1 MVVVNMTDSIG
12 SDAAIY
18 DSVRDELMR
27 YATAL
32 VGPDDAADLVSVA
45 VLGALRSK
53 GSLSALQDPKP
64 YLMRSVLNEARMLH
78 RSRTRRPVSAL
89 VPGSEPVIRPE
100 HDLTVHLVM
109 DLPPRQRAATFLVYY
124 AQYTPSEAATLMGC
138 RPGTVRRYLSLAR
151 TKLQEALD
159 E

>member
-1 MVVVNMTDSIG
+1 MTDSPG
-12 SDAAIY
+12 SDGAIY
-18 DSVRDELMR
+18 DSLRHELVR

-32 VGPDDAADLVSVA
+32 VGPDDAADLVSGA

-53 GSLSALQDPKP
+53 GSLSGLRDPKP
-64 YLMRSVLNEARMLH
+64 YLMRSILNEARMLH
-78 RSRTRRPVSAL
+78 RSRSRRPVTAL
-89 VPGSEPVIRPE
+89 VPGAEPVVSRE

-124 AQYTPSEAATLMGC
+124 QQYTPTEAAALMGC

-151 TKLQEALD
+151 SKLEEALD
-159 E
+159 G

>member
-1 MVVVNMTDSIG
+1 MTDPSDT
-12 SDAAIY
+12 DAAIY
-18 DSVRDELMR
+18 DSLRHELTK

-32 VGPDDAADLVSVA
+32 VGPDDAGDLVSGA

-53 GSLSALQDPKP
+53 GSLSELRDPKP
-64 YLMRSVLNEARMLH
+64 YLMRSILNEARMLH
-78 RSRTRRPVSAL
+78 RSRSRRPVTAL
-89 VPGSEPVIRPE
+89 VPGSEPAIRPE
-100 HDLTVHLVM
+100 HDLTAHLVM
-109 DLPPRQRAATFLVYY
+109 ELPPQQRAATFLVYY
-124 AQYTPSEAATLMGC
+124 EQYTPTEAATLMDC

>member
-1 MVVVNMTDSIG
+1 MTDATG

-18 DSVRDELMR
+18 DALRHELIR

-32 VGPDDAADLVSVA
+32 VGPDDAADLVSGA

-53 GSLSALQDPKP
+53 GSLSALQEPKP

-78 RSRTRRPVSAL
+78 RSRSRRPVAAL
-89 VPGSEPVIRPE
+89 VPGSEPAIGPE

-109 DLPPRQRAATFLVYY
+109 ELPPQQRAATFLVYY
-124 AQYTPSEAATLMGC
+124 QQYTPTEAAALMGC

-151 TKLQEALD
+151 TKLEEALD

>member
-1 MVVVNMTDSIG
+1 MTEGPG

-18 DSVRDELMR
+18 DSLRHELIG

-32 VGPDDAADLVSVA
+32 VGPDDAPDLVSGA
-45 VLGALRSK
+45 VLGTLRSN
-53 GSLSALQDPKP
+53 GSLSELRDPKP
-64 YLMRSVLNEARMLH
+64 YLMRSILNEARMLH
-78 RSRTRRPVSAL
+78 RSRSRRPVTAL
-89 VPGSEPVIRPE
+89 VPGSEPATSRE

-109 DLPPRQRAATFLVYY
+109 ELPPRQRAATFLVYY
-124 AQYTPSEAATLMGC
+124 QQYTPTEAAVLMGC

-151 TKLQEALD
+151 DKLKEALD